1 VSDIAI
7 KFLADDIASGVLELI
22 SPWTAAAVIASVGAF
37 YASARG
43 LQLGPGVEVIA
54 LTSVAANLTAIVGG
68 ILVFRDPVGTG
79 ALEITG
85 RMLAFCLVVAGA
97 ALIPAP
103 VRATEAPSDPSGEP
117 GAVAPVENL

>member
-1 VSDIAI
+1 M
-7 KFLADDIASGVLELI
+7 
-22 SPWTAAAVIASVGAF
+22 
-37 YASARG
+37 
-43 LQLGPGVEVIA
+43 IA

-103 VRATEAPSDPSGEP
+103 VRATEAPSDASGEP